1 MISFLGQLA
10 RSLGVFHP
18 NAPVEDKI
26 HCKSNNNL
34 LIKGEFLAVAL
45 RLYDLRQTGFI
56 ERESSDA
63 KSNAIYHTARLKTFT
78 IAGPLRLSP
87 LQ

>member
-1 MISFLGQLA
+1 MISFLEQFA

-18 NAPVEDKI
+18 NAPAEDKI
-26 HCKSNNNL
+26 H
-34 LIKGEFLAVAL
+34 FAF

-56 ERESSDA
+56 ERESSDG
-63 KSNAIYHTARLKTFT
+63 KSNTIIYHTARLKTFT

-87 LQ
+87 FQ